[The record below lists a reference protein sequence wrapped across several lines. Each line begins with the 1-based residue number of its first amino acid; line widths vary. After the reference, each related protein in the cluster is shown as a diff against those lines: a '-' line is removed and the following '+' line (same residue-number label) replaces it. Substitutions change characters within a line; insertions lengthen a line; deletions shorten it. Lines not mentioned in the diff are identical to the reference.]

1 MVNAGAIRLSPNGPG
16 NLSCFVV
23 QEPTFIR
30 LEAILKRAIQLSV
43 LAFATS
49 AVLAVPFTGSNAYA
63 DGAVPATSAATTV
76 EGETISSATSM
87 KLLENAIGMAR
98 SHGLAL
104 SFAIVDPAGHLV
116 AAVRMDGAPFAS
128 LDFARGKA
136 YASVALGGQSGAT
149 LEQRFK
155 DNPSEY
161 TNMGGA
167 GYYAPFLPAR
177 GALPIF
183 IGGKLAGA
191 LGASGAPSDIDED
204 AVKSAIESIGASVT
218 R

>member
-1 MVNAGAIRLSPNGPG
+1 
-16 NLSCFVV
+16 
-23 QEPTFIR
+23 
-30 LEAILKRAIQLSV
+30 
-43 LAFATS
+43 
-49 AVLAVPFTGSNAYA
+49 VP
-63 DGAVPATSAATTV
+63 
-76 EGETISSATSM
+76 GETISFATSM
-87 KLLENAIGMAR
+87 KLLDVATREAHA
-98 SHGLAL
+98 HHLAL
-104 SFAIVDPAGHLV
+104 SFAIVDPGGHLV

-128 LDFARGKA
+128 VDFARGKA
-136 YASVALGGQSGAT
+136 FASVALGGQSGAT

-155 DNPSEY
+155 ENPSEY

-191 LGASGAPSDIDED
+191 VGASGAPSEIDEN
-204 AVKSAIESIGASVT
+204 AVKSAIEAIGASTT

>member
-1 MVNAGAIRLSPNGPG
+1 M
-16 NLSCFVV
+16 
-23 QEPTFIR
+23 ET
-30 LEAILKRAIQLSV
+30 ILKRAISS
-43 LAFATS
+43 FALIVAAAS
-49 AVLAVPFTGSNAYA
+49 PCFMACAARA
-63 DGAVPATSAATTV
+63 DDGMAATV
-76 EGETISSATSM
+76 QGETISSA
-87 KLLENAIGMAR
+87 NAMRMIDVATRAAR
-98 SHGLAL
+98 AHRLAL
-104 SFAIVDPAGHLV
+104 SFAIVDPGGHLV

-136 YASVALGGQSGAT
+136 FAAVALGGQSGAT

-183 IGGKLAGA
+183 IDGRLVGA
-191 LGASGAPSDIDED
+191 VGASGAPSDIDEQ
-204 AVKSAIESIGASVT
+204 AVKDAIEAIGASVT
-218 R
+218 H

>member
-1 MVNAGAIRLSPNGPG
+1 M
-16 NLSCFVV
+16 
-23 QEPTFIR
+23 
-30 LEAILKRAIQLSV
+30 
-43 LAFATS
+43 
-49 AVLAVPFTGSNAYA
+49 YA
-63 DGAVPATSAATTV
+63 DGLGPTTADVSTV
-76 EGETISSATSM
+76 EGETISAATSV
-87 KLLENAIGMAR
+87 KLLEIATRTAQ
-98 SHGLAL
+98 SHHLAL
-104 SFAIVDPAGHLV
+104 SFAIVDPGGHLV

-136 YASVALGGQSGAT
+136 FASVALGGQSGAT

-183 IGGKLAGA
+183 IKGKLAGA
-191 LGASGAPSDIDED
+191 LGASGAPSDVDEE
-204 AVKSAIESIGASVT
+204 AVRNAIEAIGASVT
-218 R
+218 H